1 VSESIWQEKWE
12 ARWKSERMNEEAKGN
27 EGSKLEK
34 SVLSAGKDLALNR
47 NDVVDECATEVDR
60 VRQH

>member
-1 VSESIWQEKWE
+1 
-12 ARWKSERMNEEAKGN
+12 MNEEAKGN